1 MKAIRKKISKKIDK
15 LNEHIDQRVND
26 TMAGFIRIWPT
37 LIKLSVITVGFFLAY
52 VYGTFQPNDFAT
64 RKIIRN
70 AEQQTTDQARFLGFQ
85 QPEFIY
91 NDEKSFITAVQKCVD
106 YLNLMTDPHHRI
118 PSAIIVGMAV
128 IESDYGRSRFATEGN
143 ALFGVRTWDLKQPH
157 MKPLAIP
164 NAQFGVK
171 KYVHK
176 CESVS
181 DMIGIINNHPAYE
194 KFRTV
199 RDRQYDNNKINYR
212 PLMYGL
218 TAWSTNPDYPEIIL
232 GKIKQL
238 KLP

>member
-1 MKAIRKKISKKIDK
+1 MSSKKLSSINYSDFKKK
-15 LNEHIDQRVND
+15 LYLFL
-26 TMAGFIRIWPT
+26 TY
-37 LIKLSVITVGFFLAY
+37 LIVIALSYAF
-52 VYGTFQPNDFAT
+52 GTFRPNNFAIKKVS
-64 RKIIRN
+64 RDIEQKI
-70 AEQQTTDQARFLGFQ
+70 TDEARYLGFQ
-85 QPEFIY
+85 QPEFRY
-91 NDEKSFITAVQKCVD
+91 NDEKTFVVSLQKCVD

-171 KYVHK
+171 KYSHK

-181 DMIGIINNHPAYE
+181 DMINIINNHPAY
-194 KFRTV
+194 KDFRKE
-199 RDRQYDNNKINYR
+199 RDHQYDNNSIDYR
-212 PLMYGL
+212 KLMYGL
-218 TAWSTNPDYPEIIL
+218 TAWSTNPEYPEIIL